1 MEQRKILLAYYSRT
15 GTTKKVAEAIAGQL
29 KCDTEEIQDVRSR
42 KGLFGWLRSGR
53 EAMRKVLPPIRET
66 TRDPGQYDLV
76 IVGSPV
82 WASTMAS
89 PIRTWLDRHK
99 PELINT
105 VALFCTSGGAD
116 SGHTLPDMGMYCP
129 CDSLANAVFL
139 RRDVEAGRLADRV
152 SSFIAA
158 LNR

>member
-1 MEQRKILLAYYSRT
+1 MEQKKILLVYYSRS
-15 GTTKKVAEAIAGQL
+15 GTTRKFAEAVAARL

-66 TRDPGQYDLV
+66 TRDPTAYDIV

-89 PIRTWLDRHK
+89 PVRTWLDRQK
-99 PELINT
+99 GKIINT

-116 SGHTLPDMGMYCP
+116 GGHTLPDMGAYCT
-129 CDSLANAVFL
+129 CDSLANIAIP
-139 RRDVEAGRLADRV
+139 RRDVESGRLDDKV
-152 SSFIAA
+152 SSFVAA

>member
-1 MEQRKILLAYYSRT
+1 MEPKKTLLVYYSRS
-15 GTTKKVAEAIAGQL
+15 GTTRKFAEAVAARL
-29 KCDTEEIQDVRSR
+29 KCDIEEIQDVRSR

-66 TRDPGQYDLV
+66 TRNPAGYDLV

-99 PELINT
+99 SELINT

-116 SGHTLPDMGMYCP
+116 GGHTLPDMGVYCP
-129 CDSLANAVFL
+129 CDSLANMAI
-139 RRDVEAGRLADRV
+139 RRQDVESGRFDDKVA
-152 SSFIAA
+152 SFVAA
-158 LNR
+158 VNR

>member
-1 MEQRKILLAYYSRT
+1 MEPRKILLVYYSRS
-15 GTTKKVAEAIAGQL
+15 GTTKKVAEAIAAQL

-53 EAMRKVLPPIRET
+53 EAMRRVLPPIRET

-82 WASTMAS
+82 WGSTMAS
-89 PIRTWLDRHK
+89 PIRTWLDRQK
-99 PELINT
+99 PKLVNT

-116 SGHTLPDMGMYCP
+116 SGHALPDMGAYCA
-129 CDSLANAVFL
+129 CDSLANVSFKHS
-139 RRDVEAGRLADRV
+139 DVSSGRFADEV
-152 SSFIAA
+152 ASFIAD
-158 LNR
+158 LNK